1 MTTLNT
7 IWEEMQHV
15 PVHRLDEVYH
25 FVRAL
30 SRRPK
35 KVDDAR
41 VKEIMSYAG
50 IFSDMSEKDYQDYLK
65 ETRRVR
71 KQLFKRKV
79 KI

>member
-7 IWEEMQHV
+7 IWEEIQHV

-25 FVRAL
+25 FVHSL
-30 SRRPK
+30 SQKPK
-35 KVDDAR
+35 RVDEAR
-41 VKEIMSYAG
+41 VKEIMSYSG
-50 IFSDMSEKDYQDYLK
+50 ILSDMSEKDYQDYLK